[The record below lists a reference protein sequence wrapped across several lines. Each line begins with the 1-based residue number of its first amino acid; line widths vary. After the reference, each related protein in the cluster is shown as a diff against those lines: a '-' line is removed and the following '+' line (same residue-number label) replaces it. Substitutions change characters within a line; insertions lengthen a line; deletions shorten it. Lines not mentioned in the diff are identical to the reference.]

1 MRPQRN
7 DDDLSPD
14 LIAEDYILRQEA
26 FKKQNRYHSH
36 TEKPH
41 PILEVTDDLIKDILA
56 GKLGTGYQRKTR
68 LKRAGYNYETVKWK
82 LSRLEAE
89 TRDKQ

>member
-1 MRPQRN
+1 MRPSQN
-7 DDDLSPD
+7 DDELSPD

-36 TEKPH
+36 NEKPR
-41 PILEVTDDLIKDILA
+41 PRLEVTDELINDIVA
-56 GKLGTGYQRKTR
+56 GKWGTGYQRKTR

-82 LSRLEAE
+82 LSRLDAE
-89 TRDKQ
+89 QGNRQ